1 MKKYV
6 ITLDTGTTN
15 TRASLWS
22 REGTYLGME
31 KISVGVRNTA
41 IDGHNGQLKQAVS
54 ACLRTLLEKA
64 EVPVQEVAG
73 VFASGMIT
81 SNVGLLEVPHLT
93 APAGVGDFAQH
104 VVRADL
110 PEVSPIPFYFIPGL
124 KNTLGNGEDLKEMDI
139 MRGEEVESLALLQ
152 QYPVGTPYLFLLP
165 GSHSKF
171 VFVDEAQ
178 RLTGCLTVLTGELLE
193 VITTHTILADSVER
207 SFVTPQT
214 YCKQAVLEGFNAART
229 QGFGRALFSVRI
241 QKMFAQGERASSQ
254 WAANYLLGIVLEN
267 DVAALEHTGL
277 LRNASGTVGIVAG
290 KEPFL
295 SGLTDVFAQ
304 SGLLGGVHKHQVKDD
319 IPLSARGAF
328 SIARRCLEVA
338 YDN

>member
-93 APAGVGDFAQH
+93 APAVVGDFAQH

-139 MRGEEVESLALLQ
+139 MRIVHLLI
-152 QYPVGTPYLFLLP
+152 G
-165 GSHSKF
+165 
-171 VFVDEAQ
+171 
-178 RLTGCLTVLTGELLE
+178 
-193 VITTHTILADSVER
+193 
-207 SFVTPQT
+207 
-214 YCKQAVLEGFNAART
+214 
-229 QGFGRALFSVRI
+229 
-241 QKMFAQGERASSQ
+241 
-254 WAANYLLGIVLEN
+254 
-267 DVAALEHTGL
+267 VAA
-277 LRNASGTVGIVAG
+277 
-290 KEPFL
+290 
-295 SGLTDVFAQ
+295 
-304 SGLLGGVHKHQVKDD
+304 GVIIGYLIWGVKH
-319 IPLSARGAF
+319 
-328 SIARRCLEVA
+328 
-338 YDN
+338 